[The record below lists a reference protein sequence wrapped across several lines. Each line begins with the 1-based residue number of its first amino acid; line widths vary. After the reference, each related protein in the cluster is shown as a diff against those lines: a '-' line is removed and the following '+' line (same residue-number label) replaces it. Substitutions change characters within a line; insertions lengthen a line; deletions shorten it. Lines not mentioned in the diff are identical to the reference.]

1 MDNNIETT
9 NENLLRL
16 SGTVEDIIFSNPSNG
31 YSVCDLAVGGEL
43 ITVTGFLPDIAEGDS
58 ISAFGGYVSHPE
70 YGEQFKAEYYEKN
83 LPSTESEIEN
93 YLASGMLPSIGKSTA
108 RAIVEKFGKSALSV
122 IENDPQRL
130 LEIKGLSQKKIDV
143 IHKKFLEQ
151 LGVREAVMFFQSHG
165 VSASVAAR
173 VFRVFGSESVHVAQ
187 NFPYQLI
194 DTVDGFS
201 FETADKIAHGLNF
214 DKDDPKRI
222 RAGIKYTLRREA
234 NAGGHTYLPRFTLVR
249 RAQRLLECDAAAAE
263 DAISE
268 LLTDGDIVLENMGE
282 YDAIY
287 PEEYY
292 NAERDVAK
300 RLKELS
306 SIYFEINQAETDEL
320 IADVEEEG
328 NITLTDSQRLAVK
341 KVLENS
347 ALVITGGPGTGKTTI
362 VNTIIRVME
371 RLGKEVALAAP
382 TGRAA
387 KRMTEVCNIEAKT
400 IHRLLEITAIDDGS
414 RYQQF
419 TRNERNPL
427 KADVIII
434 DEMSMVD
441 TCLMSGLLKAVPVG
455 ARLVMVGDAD
465 QIPSVGAGNVLRD
478 IIDSE
483 LLECIRLTEIFR
495 QAQESMIVVN
505 SHKINNGEYPTLNER
520 DNDFFFVR
528 RNDAQSLCETIT
540 DLCVNRLPRAYGI
553 DSLSQIQVLT
563 PARKTDIGATNLNR
577 LLQNSLNP
585 PSAEKT
591 EKETRGRIYRLGDK
605 VMQNR
610 NNYQLEWRKSDGE
623 SGTGVFNGDSGF
635 ITDIDHRNQTVT
647 VMFDDKEVKY
657 DFLQLDDLELAYA
670 ITVHKSQ
677 GSEFDAVV
685 MPIFETHRLLMTRNL
700 LYTAVTRAKSLVVLV
715 GREDILHLFVDNN
728 NIQNRFSGL
737 KKRLRID

>member
-1 MDNNIETT
+1 MDNYTETT

-43 ITVTGFLPDIAEGDS
+43 ITVTGFLPDISEGDS

-108 RAIVEKFGKSALSV
+108 RAIVEKFGRSALSV

-151 LGVREAVMFFQSHG
+151 LGVREAVMFFRNHG
-165 VSASVAAR
+165 VSASIAAR
-173 VFRVFGSESVHVAQ
+173 VFRVFGTESVHVAQ
-187 NFPYQLI
+187 SSPYQLI
-194 DTVDGFS
+194 DAVDGFT
-201 FETADKIAHGLNF
+201 FETADKIAHGMKF
-214 DKDDPKRI
+214 DQNDPRRI
-222 RAGIKYTLRREA
+222 CAGIKYTLRREA

-362 VNTIIRVME
+362 VNTIIRVMQ

-591 EKETRGRIYRLGDK
+591 EKEMRGRIYRLGDK

-647 VMFDDKEVKY
+647 VMFDDKAVKY

-737 KKRLRID
+737 KERLRID

>member
-1 MDNNIETT
+1 MDNSTEKT

-31 YSVCDLAVGGEL
+31 YSVCELAVGGEL
-43 ITVTGFLPDIAEGDS
+43 ITVTGFLPDITEGDS
-58 ISAFGGYVSHPE
+58 ISAFGGYVTHPE

-83 LPSTESEIEN
+83 LPSTESEIEK

-108 RAIVEKFGKSALSV
+108 HAIVEKFGENALTV
-122 IENDPQRL
+122 IENEPQRL
-130 LEIKGLSQKKIDV
+130 LEIKGLSQKKIDI

-151 LGVREAVMFFQSHG
+151 IGVREAVMFFQSHG

-187 NFPYQLI
+187 NSPYQLI

-214 DKDDPKRI
+214 DKNDPKRI
-222 RAGIKYTLRREA
+222 RAGIKYTLKREA
-234 NAGGHTYLPRFTLVR
+234 STSGHTYLPRFMLIR
-249 RAQRLLECDAAAAE
+249 RAANMLECESAAVE
-263 DAISE
+263 DAISG
-268 LLTDGDIVLENMGE
+268 LLMDGDIVLENMGE

-287 PEEYY
+287 AEEYY
-292 NAERDVAK
+292 RAEMEVAK
-300 RLKELS
+300 RLRELS
-306 SIYFEINQAETDEL
+306 SIYFEINQSETDEL
-320 IADVEEEG
+320 IAEAESES
-328 NITLTDSQRLAVK
+328 NIILADSQRLAIK
-341 KVLENS
+341 KALENS

-371 RLGKEVALAAP
+371 RLGKRVALAAP

-387 KRMTEVCNIEAKT
+387 KRMTEVCGIEAKT
-400 IHRLLEITAIDDGS
+400 IHRLLEITAIGDS
-414 RYQQF
+414 SFQQF
-419 TRNERNPL
+419 TKNERNPL
-427 KADVIII
+427 SADVIII

-441 TCLMSGLLKAVPVG
+441 TCLMCGLLKAVPVG
-455 ARLVMVGDAD
+455 ARLIMVGDAD
-465 QIPSVGAGNVLRD
+465 QIPSVGIGNVLRD

-528 RNDAQSLCETIT
+528 RNDSQSLCDTIT

-563 PARKTDIGATNLNR
+563 PARKTDIGAANLNR

-585 PSAEKT
+585 PSVEKP
-591 EKETRGRIYRLGDK
+591 EKETRGRVYRLGDK
-605 VMQNR
+605 VMQNK
-610 NNYQLEWRKSDGE
+610 NNYRLEWRKTDGE
-623 SGTGVFNGDSGF
+623 KGTGVFNGDSGF

-737 KKRLRID
+737 KNRLRID

>member
-1 MDNNIETT
+1 MDNSTEKT

-31 YSVCDLAVGGEL
+31 YSVCELAVGGEL
-43 ITVTGFLPDIAEGDS
+43 ITVTGFLPDITEGDS
-58 ISAFGGYVSHPE
+58 ISAFGGYVTHPE

-83 LPSTESEIEN
+83 LPSTESEIEK
-93 YLASGMLPSIGKSTA
+93 YLASGMLPSVGKSTA
-108 RAIVEKFGKSALSV
+108 HAIVEKFGENALSV
-122 IENDPQRL
+122 IENEPQRL
-130 LEIKGLSQKKIDV
+130 LEIKGLSQKKIDI

-151 LGVREAVMFFQSHG
+151 IGVREAVMFFQSHG

-187 NFPYQLI
+187 NSPYQLI

-214 DKDDPKRI
+214 DKNDPKRI
-222 RAGIKYTLRREA
+222 RAGIKYTLKREA
-234 NAGGHTYLPRFTLVR
+234 STSGHTYLPRFMLIR
-249 RAQRLLECDAAAAE
+249 RAANMLECESAAVE
-263 DAISE
+263 DAISG
-268 LLTDGDIVLENMGE
+268 LLMDGDIVLENMGE

-287 PEEYY
+287 AEEYY
-292 NAERDVAK
+292 SAELEVAK
-300 RLKELS
+300 RLRELS

-320 IADVEEEG
+320 IAEAESES
-328 NITLTDSQRLAVK
+328 NIILADSQRLAIK
-341 KVLENS
+341 KALENS

-371 RLGKEVALAAP
+371 RLGKRVALAAP

-387 KRMTEVCNIEAKT
+387 KRMTEVCGIEAKT
-400 IHRLLEITAIDDGS
+400 IHRLLEITAIGDS
-414 RYQQF
+414 SFQQF
-419 TRNERNPL
+419 TKNERNPL
-427 KADVIII
+427 SADVIII

-441 TCLMSGLLKAVPVG
+441 TCLMCGLLKAVPVG
-455 ARLVMVGDAD
+455 ARLIMVGDAD
-465 QIPSVGAGNVLRD
+465 QIPSVGIGNVLRD

-528 RNDAQSLCETIT
+528 RNDSQSLCETIT

-563 PARKTDIGATNLNR
+563 PARKTDIGAANLNR

-585 PSAEKT
+585 PSVEKP
-591 EKETRGRIYRLGDK
+591 EKETRGRVYRLGDK
-605 VMQNR
+605 VMQNK
-610 NNYQLEWRKSDGE
+610 NNYRLEWRKTDGE
-623 SGTGVFNGDSGF
+623 KGTGVFNGDSGF

-737 KKRLRID
+737 KNRLRID